1 MADVVVMLFLRG
13 KGVKSMLRVCM
24 MLRWVAL
31 QPRVFDSQL
40 RQHCV
45 QSLADLNIIIIDG
58 TEVF

>member
-1 MADVVVMLFLRG
+1 
-13 KGVKSMLRVCM
+13 MLRVCM

-58 TEVF
+58 TDVF